1 MGFQIWVAF
10 AVIGILGCGR
20 KAHKN
25 EARNRL
31 IAPQLWQGFIYQPS
45 V

>member
-20 KAHKN
+20 KAHENN
-25 EARNRL
+25 ESANRKTGPEMWFFQDKHCL
-31 IAPQLWQGFIYQPS
+31 
-45 V
+45 